1 MDNAT
6 WLAVA
11 VITVVSISMATIVFK
26 TRAEAPK
33 SPPAREQATCHVEHA
48 TAGWRPLV
56 DCPRNCDACL
66 RCLQVDRC
74 VVHRLRE
81 LGLTPGTEIRVVQDA
96 GGPMLLSVRGSRIA
110 LGRDLA
116 RNIWVE
122 VDAPSPLAETF
133 STV

>member
-1 MDNAT
+1 MTPALWAIVAIVAGLSVST
-6 WLAVA
+6 MAV
-11 VITVVSISMATIVFK
+11 M
-26 TRAEAPK
+26 TRTRGANGRSKP
-33 SPPAREQATCHVEHA
+33 TCTKAAGHTA
-48 TAGWRPLV
+48 AGWRPLV

-96 GGPMLLSVRGSRIA
+96 GGPMLLSVRGSRVA

-116 RNIWVE
+116 EKIWVE
-122 VDAPSPLAETF
+122 VDAPILPGGKSTLA
-133 STV
+133 